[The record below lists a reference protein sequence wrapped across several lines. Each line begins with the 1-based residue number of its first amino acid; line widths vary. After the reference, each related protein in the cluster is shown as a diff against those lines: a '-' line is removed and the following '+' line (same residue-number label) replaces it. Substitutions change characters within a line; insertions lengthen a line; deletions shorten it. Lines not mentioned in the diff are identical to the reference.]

1 MKLFSHL
8 WVLSVVSVSV
18 LGTDVTANGSVTNAV
33 DERGIE
39 KFTLSDFGNDNRGNS
54 GNGDRGKD
62 GDSDDFA
69 GDGFTE
75 SGKAEKGKPIQA
87 IDPNSLNRL
96 EKVFGNIN
104 QWIKDHAGKYKKRGK
119 MIDITKRSVNPAF
132 KIAHF
137 DWLINFYKVEKS
149 I

>member
-18 LGTDVTANGSVTNAV
+18 LANEIAGDMDNTV

-39 KFTLSDFGNDNRGNS
+39 KFTLSDFGNDNRGNG
-54 GNGDRGKD
+54 GNGGDRGKD
-62 GDSDDFA
+62 GDSDDFE

-119 MIDITKRSVNPAF
+119 MIDITKR
-132 KIAHF
+132 
-137 DWLINFYKVEKS
+137 
-149 I
+149 

>member
-8 WVLSVVSVSV
+8 WVLSV
-18 LGTDVTANGSVTNAV
+18 ASVTVFANEIIDNAVEITDAV
-33 DERGIE
+33 DERGID
-39 KFTLSDFGNDNRGNS
+39 KFTLTDFGNDNHGNS
-54 GNGDRGKD
+54 GKGNRDKDGDRGKN
-62 GDSDDFA
+62 SKNDDFQ
-69 GDGFTE
+69 GDVFTE

-119 MIDITKRSVNPAF
+119 MIDITKR
-132 KIAHF
+132 
-137 DWLINFYKVEKS
+137 
-149 I
+149 